1 MEIIHDITILIVLG
15 IILQFIEK
23 CIIHSEK

>member
-1 MEIIHDITILIVLG
+1 MEIIHDTTILILLG
-15 IILQFIEK
+15 IVLQYIEK